1 MKIIQK
7 TFSYR
12 LKTTSIVSQV
22 FAQYAGNARFVY
34 NYGLALIKKALEEKS
49 RLPRYSELA
58 HLLPRLKQEEAT
70 AWLSH
75 THSQV
80 LQQSL
85 KDLDNSIQQFLRG
98 VKKKAKVKRGF
109 PHFKK
114 KGIQDSFRYPQGI
127 RCHESKI
134 FLPKIGWVK
143 YIDTRP
149 LEGQIKQAT
158 IKREHQHWFIH
169 IVCTIAQE
177 IKLVPFS
184 EDNAIGIDVGL
195 LSFAHISNG
204 QTIANPR
211 FLSHELKHLRS
222 LQKAYARTQKGSNN
236 RKKLVERITRVHSK
250 IKNKR
255 KDFLHKVSTALV
267 KSHDIVAVE
276 NLNVKGMLSNR
287 HLARSIADVGWSMFI
302 RFLQYKCYW
311 YGKHFVMVDRFLP
324 SSKACSRCG
333 TLQDMP
339 LAMRIYQ
346 CRACGL
352 EINRDFNASKNIRAA
367 GISVLKAC
375 GELGT
380 SLLNDTRITG
390 ITAG

>member
-1 MKIIQK
+1 MKTIQK

-12 LKTTSIVSQV
+12 LKTTSILSQV

-34 NYGLALIKKALEEKS
+34 NYSLALIKKALEEKS

-58 HLLPRLKQEEAT
+58 RILPRLKKEEAT
-70 AWLSH
+70 AWLSY
-75 THSQV
+75 TQSQV

-85 KDLDNSIQQFLRG
+85 KDLDTGIQQFIRG

-114 KGIQDSFRYPQGI
+114 KGIRDSFRYPQGI
-127 RCHESKI
+127 RCHESKV

-158 IKREHQHWFIH
+158 IKREHQHWCIH
-169 IVCTIAQE
+169 IVCTITKE
-177 IKLVPFS
+177 IPLVPLC

-195 LSFAHISNG
+195 LSFAHLSNG

-211 FLSHELKHLRS
+211 FLSHALQRVRS

-236 RKKLVERITRVHSK
+236 RKKLLERITRLHNKV
-250 IKNKR
+250 KNKR

-267 KSHDIVAVE
+267 KSHDIVSVE

-287 HLARSIADVGWSMFI
+287 RLARSIADVGWSLFI

-324 SSKACSRCG
+324 SSKACSECG

-339 LAMRIYQ
+339 LAMRTYH

-352 EINRDFNASKNIRAA
+352 EIDRDFNASKNIRAA

-380 SLLNDTRITG
+380 SLLYDTRITG